1 MTLILVVEDE
11 KNIARAV
18 KDKLAREGFTVE
30 SVHSGE
36 EALSCLE
43 RSIPALIILDV
54 MMPDMDGYEV
64 VRRVRADQRMH
75 SVKIMLLTVLPEEEK
90 EPGVEVDAWL
100 RKPYKGADLIEKVR
114 ALTAPASPTAQN
126 LGNP

>member
-1 MTLILVVEDE
+1 MALILVVEDE

-30 SVHSGE
+30 SVYSGE

-43 RSIPALIILDV
+43 EGIPALVILDV
-54 MMPDMDGYEV
+54 MMPGMGGYEV
-64 VRRVRADQRMH
+64 VRRIRADKRMQ

-90 EPGVEVDAWL
+90 ESDIEVDAWL
-100 RKPYKGADLIEKVR
+100 RKPYKGSDLIEKVR
-114 ALTAPASPTAQN
+114 ALTAPA
-126 LGNP
+126 NPPATSD